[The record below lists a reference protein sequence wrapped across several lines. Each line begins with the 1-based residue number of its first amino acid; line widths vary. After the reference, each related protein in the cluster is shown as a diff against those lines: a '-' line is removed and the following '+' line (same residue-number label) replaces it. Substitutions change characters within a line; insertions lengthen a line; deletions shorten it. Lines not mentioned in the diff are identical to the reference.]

1 MIASKIKCE
10 VQAFRDWEIVTQR
23 VSRKSF
29 KSWKNE
35 LVVVYSRSRICGMK
49 EGEKKREKRKEKQAI
64 SEKVF

>member
-1 MIASKIKCE
+1 MIASKIECE
-10 VQAFRDWEIVTQR
+10 VQVVRDCEIVTQR

-49 EGEKKREKRKEKQAI
+49 EGEKKGKKEKK
-64 SEKVF
+64 SRL